1 MTDAVSASRA
11 QVFKALGHPVRLRIV
26 EALRDDGESCV
37 CHLEHGLGLRQAY
50 LSQHLAKLRAAG
62 VVSDRR
68 VGSNVFYALV
78 GDGVP
83 KLLSTVEAMAR
94 PQPGAAWKPGARAAR
109 KRACPCPRCVNKQ
122 TRSAEGLPSP
132 LLREPRT

>member
-1 MTDAVSASRA
+1 MKQSTTQAEI
-11 QVFKALGHPVRLRIV
+11 FKALGHPVRLRIV
-26 EALRDDGESCV
+26 MALRDGGEACV
-37 CHLEHGLGLRQAY
+37 CHLEHDLGLRQAY

-94 PQPGAAWKPGARAAR
+94 PHPGAAWKPGARAAR
-109 KRACPCPRCVNKQ
+109 KRACPCPRCVDKQ
-122 TRSAEGLPSP
+122 ARSGEGLPSP
-132 LLREPRT
+132 LLREPLT